1 MSYRVNTV
9 IPPTQPDG
17 LIFNYRKK
25 NYAYFH
31 RKLEKILKEYW
42 NIGDFRIY
50 YKTVCLKKYKQR
62 WRNYVRVKKHLIYC
76 K

>member
-1 MSYRVNTV
+1 MSYRVNIV

-25 NYAYFH
+25 NYAYFR